1 MASYSK
7 HHKPHSKCN
16 SESPDEADSDKLV
29 PVNVD
34 GAVIVADGG
43 GKGATA
49 VAVPKVAVKLDSKT
63 VIEISPDTLEEIKIK
78 KPDFSAKHCVG
89 EGGYGYVYRASLPNG
104 QVVVVK
110 KLHNT
115 SSDGELVDP
124 KSFTRGSL
132 GNVLCSEEQA
142 VEFDWIK
149 RVNVVKVVVDALS
162 YMHHGSSPP
171 IIHRDISNEE
181 INTDYVQLPK
191 NKKLVPVNV
200 DGAVIVADGG
210 GKGAT
215 AVAVPNLDCSLICQ
229 SLCRFTLLLETVAN
243 PLLVK
248 NRRKQGFL
256 EGTELL
262 QLGRLSHLQCCK
274 RLELSFQLNADMVF
288 EKNRKYRIGSI
299 VSIVR
304 IKTWYFTDVVFRM
317 TDIFDAVLVYS
328 LNCCQTFI
336 LYGDVLVKTDMIFLY
351 MIFSPLIPIV
361 YQKAKRSYEKDI
373 SAFKGARVSNDNA
386 FVRQEDNQGTVNAE
400 EGKN

>member
-1 MASYSK
+1 M
-7 HHKPHSKCN
+7 PHFQLIVRLLSFN
-16 SESPDEADSDKLV
+16 YLFVFFSWYLLIWQKLV
-29 PVNVD
+29 PVKVD

-49 VAVPKVAVKLDSKT
+49 VAVPKVAQKKVAVKLDSKT

-78 KPDFSAKHCVG
+78 KPVVNDKKNPAMGRRERSPKQPSLQSSLLEASAKHGVG

-104 QVVVVK
+104 QVVSVK
-110 KLHNT
+110 KLHT
-115 SSDGELVDP
+115 SFDGELVDP

-162 YMHHGSSPP
+162 YVHHGSSPP

-191 NKKLVPVNV
+191 NKKLVPVNM

-229 SLCRFTLLLETVAN
+229 CLFVISRSYWKTVVN

-248 NRRKQGFL
+248 NRR
-256 EGTELL
+256 
-262 QLGRLSHLQCCK
+262 
-274 RLELSFQLNADMVF
+274 
-288 EKNRKYRIGSI
+288 
-299 VSIVR
+299 
-304 IKTWYFTDVVFRM
+304 
-317 TDIFDAVLVYS
+317 
-328 LNCCQTFI
+328 
-336 LYGDVLVKTDMIFLY
+336 
-351 MIFSPLIPIV
+351 
-361 YQKAKRSYEKDI
+361 
-373 SAFKGARVSNDNA
+373 
-386 FVRQEDNQGTVNAE
+386 
-400 EGKN
+400 